1 MSRLL
6 LCLSILLAAA
16 PLRAEDW
23 FEVEMLVFR
32 HTTPT
37 AGASETWPA
46 DPGRPDLGLASE
58 PQEPQPGVLLPLT
71 RLEPNPGRLQGS
83 FDALR
88 RSSRYQPLGY
98 WTWIQPGFERGSEM
112 PVRISLGEDPVPGA
126 GADAATVDA
135 AGFPV
140 LGSAADAPPPVP
152 PLRRPLDGLVALGL
166 QRYLYVSLDLVFAP
180 EGLVPRLQ
188 PDASSATDATMA
200 VGMAT
205 AGELTPPVE
214 FQGFR
219 LRETRR
225 LRSREMHYFDHPL
238 FGVILLVTP
247 RPMPDIPP
255 PR

>member
-1 MSRLL
+1 MSRLPLCLLIL
-6 LCLSILLAAA
+6 LCAT

-23 FEVEMLVFR
+23 YEVEMVVFR
-32 HTTPT
+32 HTAAT
-37 AGASETWPA
+37 AGASETWPT
-46 DPGRPDLGLASE
+46 DPGRPDLGMASE
-58 PQEPQPGVLLPLT
+58 PLEPQPGVLLPLT

-98 WTWIQPGFERGSEM
+98 WTWIQPGFERGSEL
-112 PVRISLGEDPVPGA
+112 PVRISLGADPLPGA
-126 GADAATVDA
+126 DSEGATVDA

-140 LGSAADAPPPVP
+140 LGSAADAPDAVA

-166 QRYLYVSLDLVFAP
+166 QRYLYVSLDLVYAP
-180 EGLVPRLQ
+180 EGLAPALQ
-188 PDASSATDATMA
+188 PAARGSADDAAL
-200 VGMAT
+200 
-205 AGELTPPVE
+205 AGGLAPPAE
-214 FQGFR
+214 FLGFR

-225 LRSREMHYFDHPL
+225 LRSRELHYFDHPL